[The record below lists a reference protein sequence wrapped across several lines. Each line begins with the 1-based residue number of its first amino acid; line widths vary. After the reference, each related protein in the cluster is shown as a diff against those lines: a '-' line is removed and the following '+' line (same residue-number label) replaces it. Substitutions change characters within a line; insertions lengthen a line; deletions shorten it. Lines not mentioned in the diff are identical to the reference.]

1 MHFEFQK
8 KRSWCNKDCHSI
20 SDLFIYIL
28 KEGVEQSINFQRI
41 TYFSL
46 KDAICEGADKNVSVL
61 NVDHLPHTQEIYLET
76 VSSTIAWF
84 ENTPG
89 LLTDQYL
96 LEKA

>member
-1 MHFEFQK
+1 MSFHI
-8 KRSWCNKDCHSI
+8 RSLYLHSERRCGAKHKFPKDY
-20 SDLFIYIL
+20 L
-28 KEGVEQSINFQRI
+28 
-41 TYFSL
+41 FSL
-46 KDAICEGADKNVSVL
+46 KDTICEGADKNVSVL